1 MTTHACHG
9 PNRRCAAAN
18 LLLVALLLAG
28 CTIRALAAPAG
39 EEVRAADL
47 TCDQEG
53 WVLEIPFAGQWTS
66 WAMNNPP
73 RIVVDLIGGRSRLP
87 RAPSLYSLDLP
98 SGPVSLLR
106 TSQFSSKPGDWRV
119 RFTLVLDEPLR
130 YEETRGDGVR
140 IKIPCPPGASWG
152 DPWQLHVGPGG
163 VTAGSPA
170 AARPAGAP
178 ERPVRGVPDSLSTLD
193 AAVLE
198 TLLGDSAFIEVGTRR
213 VRSTWEVA
221 AARLVEDA
229 QASYLEGDT
238 AQAME
243 RLCRCERFYADTDPG
258 RQATLLCHFFLRT
271 WGRVVEVDLHPR
283 PPREGPWPLLMDATM
298 ERLFHEAGAIGDLD
312 LAAQV
317 VDAWGQ
323 AQPHLPRF
331 ARAALWLAQSY
342 LDESRK
348 LEAAAWIVRAMEADA
363 RLELS
368 ARALLLHASSR
379 AAAGAWEDADTL
391 LARAEARADSSLLFR
406 VRTTRADL
414 RYRSARYREA
424 AQLYAKIAEQDAP
437 PVETEWALYQLG
449 NCWSFLGD
457 VERAQQYFSRVAEGP
472 AEGFWA
478 PFARMRLLRL
488 EEGRYVI
495 AER

>member
-1 MTTHACHG
+1 MTMHACHG

-18 LLLVALLLAG
+18 LLLVALFLAG
-28 CTIRALAAPAG
+28 CTIRASAAPAG
-39 EEVRAADL
+39 EEVVAVDL

-53 WVLEIPFAGQWTS
+53 WVLEIPFGGHWTS
-66 WAMNNPP
+66 WAMSNPP

-98 SGPVSLLR
+98 SGPVSLVR

-119 RFTLVLDEPLR
+119 RLTLVLDEPLR

-140 IKIPCPPGASWG
+140 LKIPCPPGASWG
-152 DPWQLHVGPGG
+152 DPWQWHVGPGG
-163 VTAGSPA
+163 VTPGSPA
-170 AARPAGAP
+170 APLPAGAFQ
-178 ERPVRGVPDSLSTLD
+178 RPVRGAPDSLPELD
-193 AAVLE
+193 AAALE
-198 TLLGDSAFIEVGTRR
+198 ALLGDTAFIEVGTRR
-213 VRSTWEVA
+213 LRSTWEVA

-243 RLCRCERFYADTDPG
+243 LLRRCERFYADTDPG
-258 RQATLLCHFFLRT
+258 RQATLLCRLFLRT
-271 WGRVVEVDLHPR
+271 WGRVVEADLHPR
-283 PPREGPWPLLMDATM
+283 PPREGPWPLLTNATM
-298 ERLFHEAGAIGDLD
+298 ERLFHQAGANGDLD

-331 ARAALWLAQSY
+331 ARAALSLAQSY
-342 LDESRK
+342 LDKSRK
-348 LEAAAWIVRAMEADA
+348 SEAAVWIARAMEADA

-368 ARALLLHASSR
+368 TRALLLHASSR
-379 AAAGAWEDADTL
+379 AAAGAWEDADAL

-414 RYRSARYREA
+414 CYRSARYREA

-449 NCWSFLGD
+449 NCWLFLGD
-457 VERAQQYFSRVAEGP
+457 AERAEQYFSRVMEGP
-472 AEGFWA
+472 ADGFWA

-488 EEGRYVI
+488 QEGRHVT